1 MNYAQKQFFLT
12 LLALAIFASFIIP
25 IARSIIKSIQQ
36 RRKDLT
42 CPKCKKVNALK
53 RTRKWILEST
63 SITNE
68 QNHYNYST
76 NRNDKSYDAESGADV
91 HDTWKFCDYESTYR
105 QTYVTHHD
113 EDEK

>member
-42 CPKCKKVNALK
+42 CPKCKKVNAL
-53 RTRKWILEST
+53 
-63 SITNE
+63 
-68 QNHYNYST
+68 
-76 NRNDKSYDAESGADV
+76 
-91 HDTWKFCDYESTYR
+91 
-105 QTYVTHHD
+105 
-113 EDEK
+113 